1 MSEELSLK
9 ETIKKLEEKVSE
21 SLEGKSKKP
30 KFKLPLGIRM
40 SKGKL
45 KKNFI
50 LVLYINSN
58 LQTKFEYHQI
68 KDDTVMVNDAIY
80 DARGGNI
87 LRYKNTPL
95 LIINESNTQPFPFSP
110 EEDYKEAEEQGNLTS
125 PQRLILTK
133 MKMEALKP
141 SSPIN
146 AKTIILLAIMLGV
159 GYFALDYFSVLG

>member
-9 ETIKKLEEKVSE
+9 ETIKNLEEKVSE

-30 KFKLPLGIRM
+30 KFKLPFGIRM
-40 SKGKL
+40 NKGKL

-58 LQTKFEYHQI
+58 LQTKFEYHQV
-68 KDDTVMVNDAIY
+68 KDDTVMINDVIY

-87 LRYKNTPL
+87 LRYKNIPL

-110 EEDYKEAEEQGNLTS
+110 EEDYKTAEEQGNLTS

-141 SSPIN
+141 SNPLN
-146 AKTIILLAIMLGV
+146 VKTIILVAIMLGV
-159 GYFALDYFSVLG
+159 GYFALDYFSILG

>member
-30 KFKLPLGIRM
+30 RFRLPLGIRM

-58 LQTKFEYHQI
+58 LQTKFSYHEI
-68 KDDTVMVNDAIY
+68 KDDTIMINNAIY

-87 LRYKNTPL
+87 LRYKNIPL

-146 AKTIILLAIMLGV
+146 AKTIILLVVMLGI
-159 GYFALDYFSVLG
+159 GYLALDYFSVLG